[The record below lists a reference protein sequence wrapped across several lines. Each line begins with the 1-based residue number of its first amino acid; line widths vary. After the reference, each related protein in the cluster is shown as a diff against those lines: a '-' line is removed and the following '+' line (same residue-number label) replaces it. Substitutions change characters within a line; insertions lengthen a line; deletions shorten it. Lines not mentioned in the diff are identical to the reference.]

1 MKIWLDDIRT
11 PPDGSWKWFKTAEDA
26 IDWFRLNH
34 DVWDVEILSL
44 DNDLGEGR
52 DEGYKVLDWLEE
64 KKFYVP
70 NFVVPK
76 KIQVHSANPV
86 ARGRMEQSIERMV
99 GSNRY
104 RRKI

>member
-11 PPDGSWKWFKTAEDA
+11 PPDGSWKWLKTAEDV

-44 DNDLGEGR
+44 DNDLGEGL

-76 KIQVHSANPV
+76 KIQIHSADPV
-86 ARGRMEQSIERMV
+86 ARRRMEQSIERMV

>member
-11 PPDGSWKWFKTAEDA
+11 PPDGSWKWLKTAEDV

-52 DEGYKVLDWLEE
+52 DEG
-64 KKFYVP
+64 
-70 NFVVPK
+70 
-76 KIQVHSANPV
+76 
-86 ARGRMEQSIERMV
+86 
-99 GSNRY
+99 
-104 RRKI
+104 

>member
-11 PPDGSWKWFKTAEDA
+11 PPDGSWKWLKTAEDV
-26 IDWFRLNH
+26 INWFRLNH

-44 DNDLGEGR
+44 DNDLGEGL

-76 KIQVHSANPV
+76 KIQVHSSNPV
-86 ARGRMEQSIERMV
+86 ARRRMEQIIEKN
-99 GSNRY
+99 GW
-104 RRKI
+104 K

>member
-1 MKIWLDDIRT
+1 MKIWLDDIKT
-11 PPDGSWKWFKTAEDA
+11 PPAGGWKWLKTAEDV

-86 ARGRMEQSIERMV
+86 ARRRMEQSIERMV

>member
-11 PPDGSWKWFKTAEDA
+11 PPDGSWKWLKTAEDV

-34 DVWDVEILSL
+34 DVWDVEVLSL

-52 DEGYKVLDWLEE
+52 DEGYKVLDWLE
-64 KKFYVP
+64 KMKFHTL
-70 NFVVPK
+70 NFIVPK

-86 ARGRMEQSIERMV
+86 ARRRMEHIIEKN
-99 GSNRY
+99 GW
-104 RRKI
+104 K